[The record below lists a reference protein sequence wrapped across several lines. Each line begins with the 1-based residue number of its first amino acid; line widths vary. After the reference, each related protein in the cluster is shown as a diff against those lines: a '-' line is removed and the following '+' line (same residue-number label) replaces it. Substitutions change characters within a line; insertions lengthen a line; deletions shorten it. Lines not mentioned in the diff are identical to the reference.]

1 MEESIP
7 YWLTV
12 THQSLVKSLK
22 VSPKSAPAKESN
34 MVGCLWFKNTEIK
47 EANIFLRKLKEFL
60 KNEYPFVNERA
71 PWMNEDEWLEQ
82 GMIPE
87 K

>member
-34 MVGCLWFKNTEIK
+34 MEGCLYFKANEIEK
-47 EANIFLRKLKEFL
+47 ANIFLRKLKKFL
-60 KNEYPFVNERA
+60 KNDYPFVEDRA
-71 PWMNEDEWLEQ
+71 PWMNEEEWLEE
-82 GMIPE
+82 GMIQE
-87 K
+87 

>member
-34 MVGCLWFKNTEIK
+34 MEGCLWFKDTEIK
-47 EANIFLRKLKEFL
+47 EANKFLRKLKKFL
-60 KNEYPFVNERA
+60 KKEYPFVEDRA
-71 PWMNEDEWLEQ
+71 AWMNEDEWLEE
-82 GMIPE
+82 GMIQE
-87 K
+87 